1 MAAQRFKSVLMAGPT
16 PSYVGGGVLLTRYV
30 TMPVPETPEVGDI
43 YEFFRLPAGAVPVGG
58 ELVISDI
65 DTGTETFELDVGIY
79 NDDRDGVAAST
90 VIDADYFLNSGVLT
104 GDAATPPLTN
114 GAERRVFN
122 GPFPT
127 QPQLLQETIVAG
139 TVIAAAAAGGTGT
152 MTVRVDYHLPFF
164 ANS

>member
-16 PSYVGGGVLLTRYV
+16 PSYVGGGVLLSRYV
-30 TMPVPETPEVGDI
+30 TMDVPEVPEVGDI

-58 ELVISDI
+58 YLVTSDI
-65 DTGTETFELDVGIY
+65 DTGTETFDMDVGIY
-79 NDDRDGVAAST
+79 NDDTDGGAAST
-90 VIDADYFLNSGVLT
+90 VIDADYFANTGVLT

-114 GAERRVFN
+114 GAEIRTFN

-139 TVIAAAAAGGTGT
+139 TVNAVAAAGGTGT
-152 MTVRVDYHLPFF
+152 ITVRVDYLLPFF